1 MKSTRARSFMVLIMT
16 LVFFAGLAYYTV
28 KLIMHSAEWAS
39 MPMNAHISDTDG
51 LAFAGNIY
59 DRNNVILAQSI
70 DKKRVYN
77 DDEKIRKA
85 CEIMRIHLVDHL
97 ILTDNSYYSYREKG
111 RL

>member
-59 DRNNVILAQSI
+59 GAQRSSTSAFLYFSFFHS
-70 DKKRVYN
+70 DSSVPG
-77 DDEKIRKA
+77 
-85 CEIMRIHLVDHL
+85 L
-97 ILTDNSYYSYREKG
+97 IIY
-111 RL
+111 

>member
-70 DKKRVYN
+70 DKKRVC
-77 DDEKIRKA
+77 ISS
-85 CEIMRIHLVDHL
+85 EIIQRIYLQPFRLYTARSLQTL
-97 ILTDNSYYSYREKG
+97 ILYTVLARPIC
-111 RL
+111 